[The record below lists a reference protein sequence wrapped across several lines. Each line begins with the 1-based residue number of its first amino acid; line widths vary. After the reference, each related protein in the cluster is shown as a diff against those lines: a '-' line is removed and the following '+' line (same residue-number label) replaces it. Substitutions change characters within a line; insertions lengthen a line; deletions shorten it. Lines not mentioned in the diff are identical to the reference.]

1 MSGNVSCARPHCPE
15 LHQSE
20 AFFTKSDPSL
30 SEQRRAGVEK
40 AYDRQ
45 QQQEGADYDQS

>member
-1 MSGNVSCARPHCPE
+1 LSNQALATASKV
-15 LHQSE
+15 
-20 AFFTKSDPSL
+20 FFAKSDPSL